1 MPHRGYCKIFT
12 FIYFCIMLIGIVEDK
27 AYLRNSLKEKLA
39 SIENEI
45 ELVMETADGSD
56 FLKLMKTLSPQPD
69 VVLMD
74 IEMNELNGIE
84 TIQRAAPLY
93 PSVKFIMLTVFDDDE
108 RIFNA
113 IKAGAHGYLL
123 KEATAQQIIDALYQV
138 YEDDGAPMSPGIARK
153 AWKWLTAMSSQPAA
167 EKTAALKNELEP
179 LSDRE
184 KEILKCSMEGK
195 EYAQIAELLFLS
207 KHTVR
212 QHMKNI
218 YSKLHVSSKI
228 EALQISLKNK
238 WI

>member
-1 MPHRGYCKIFT
+1 MQIA
-12 FIYFCIMLIGIVEDK
+12 IVDDK
-27 AYLRNSLKEKLA
+27 PYLRNSLKEKLA
-39 SIENEI
+39 SIENDI
-45 ELVMETADGSD
+45 KVIMEAGDGSD
-56 FLKLMKTLSPQPD
+56 FLKMMKTAAPQPD

-74 IEMNELNGIE
+74 IEMFELNGIE

-93 PSVKFIMLTVFDDDE
+93 PEVKFIMLTVFDDDE

-123 KEATAQQIIDALYQV
+123 KEATAQQIIDAIYQV

-153 AWKWLTAMSSQPAA
+153 AWKWLNGLSLQPEM
-167 EKTAALKNELEP
+167 EKTAALNKELEP
-179 LSDRE
+179 LSERE

-218 YSKLHVSSKI
+218 YNKLHVSNKI

>member
-1 MPHRGYCKIFT
+1 
-12 FIYFCIMLIGIVEDK
+12 MLIAIVDDK
-27 AYLRNSLKEKLA
+27 PYLRNSLKEKL
-39 SIENEI
+39 SSFENDI
-45 ELVMETADGSD
+45 TVIMEAGDGAE
-56 FLKLMKTLSPQPD
+56 FLKLMKQASPQPD

-84 TIQRAAPLY
+84 TVQRAAPLF

-123 KEATAQQIIDALYQV
+123 KEDTAQNIIDAVYQV
-138 YEDDGAPMSPGIARK
+138 YEDAGAPMSPGIARK
-153 AWKWLTAMSSQPAA
+153 AWKWLTTLSTAPAA
-167 EKTAALKNELEP
+167 EKKVTKNGLEP

-195 EYAQIAELLFLS
+195 EYTQIADQLFLS

-218 YSKLHVSSKI
+218 YSKLHVSSKV

>member
-1 MPHRGYCKIFT
+1 
-12 FIYFCIMLIGIVEDK
+12 MLIGIVDDK
-27 AYLRNSLKEKLA
+27 PYLRNSLKEKLA
-39 SIENEI
+39 SIENDIKVVLE
-45 ELVMETADGSD
+45 ASDGSE
-56 FLKLMKTLSPQPD
+56 FIQLMKKASPKPD

-84 TIQRAAPLY
+84 TVQRAAPLY

-123 KEATAQQIIDALYQV
+123 KEETAQNIIDAVYQV
-138 YEDDGAPMSPGIARK
+138 YEDAGAPMSPGIARK
-153 AWKWLTAMSSQPAA
+153 AWKWLTSLSNAPAA
-167 EKTAALKNELEP
+167 EKAGVKNELEP
-179 LSDRE
+179 LSERE

-195 EYAQIAELLFLS
+195 EYAQIADQLFLS

-218 YSKLHVSSKI
+218 YAKLHVSSKV

>member
-1 MPHRGYCKIFT
+1 
-12 FIYFCIMLIGIVEDK
+12 MLLGIVDDK
-27 AYLRNSLKEKLA
+27 QYLRNSLKEKLA
-39 SIENEI
+39 SVENDFAIVLE
-45 ELVMETADGSD
+45 ANDGSD
-56 FLKLMKTLSPQPD
+56 FLAQLKLMKHKPD

-84 TIQRAAPLY
+84 AVQIAAPLF

-123 KEATAQQIIDALYQV
+123 KEESAQNIIDAVYQV
-138 YEDDGAPMSPGIARK
+138 YQDEGAPMSPGIARK
-153 AWKWLTAMSSQPAA
+153 AWKWLTSLSVQPA
-167 EKTAALKNELEP
+167 KQKNTEIKVVET
-179 LSDRE
+179 LSERE

-195 EYAQIAELLFLS
+195 EYTQIAEQLFLS

-218 YSKLHVSSKI
+218 YKKLHVGNKI
-228 EALQISLKNK
+228 EALQISLKNN

>member
-1 MPHRGYCKIFT
+1 
-12 FIYFCIMLIGIVEDK
+12 MLVAIVDDK
-27 AYLRNSLKEKLA
+27 PYLRNSLREKLA

-45 ELVMETADGSD
+45 EIIMEAGDGSD
-56 FLKLMKTLSPQPD
+56 FLKQMKTVVQKPD

-93 PSVKFIMLTVFDDDE
+93 PSVKFIMLTVFDDEE

-123 KEATAQQIIDALYQV
+123 KEDSAQNIIDSVYQV
-138 YEDDGAPMSPGIARK
+138 YQDEGAPMSPGIARK
-153 AWKWLTAMSSQPAA
+153 AWKWLTSLSTLPVL
-167 EKTAALKNELEP
+167 EKTAVKNEFEP
-179 LSDRE
+179 LSERE

-195 EYAQIAELLFLS
+195 EYAQIAEQLFLS

-218 YSKLHVSSKI
+218 YSKLHVSSKV

>member
-1 MPHRGYCKIFT
+1 
-12 FIYFCIMLIGIVEDK
+12 MLIGIVDDK
-27 AYLRNSLKEKLA
+27 KYLRNSLKEKLA
-39 SIENEI
+39 SIESGFTIILEAN
-45 ELVMETADGSD
+45 DGSD
-56 FLKLMKTLSPQPD
+56 FLTQIKTMKQKPD

-84 TIQRAAPLY
+84 AIQIAAPLF

-123 KEATAQQIIDALYQV
+123 KEESAQNIIDAVHQV
-138 YEDDGAPMSPGIARK
+138 YQDEGAPMSPGIARK
-153 AWKWLTAMSSQPAA
+153 AWKWLTSLTAQPGKQ
-167 EKTAALKNELEP
+167 KTAEIKIVEI

-184 KEILKCSMEGK
+184 KEILKCNMEGK
-195 EYAQIAELLFLS
+195 EYNQIAEELFLS

-218 YSKLHVSSKI
+218 YKKLHVNSKV
-228 EALQISLKNK
+228 EALQVSLKNN

>member
-1 MPHRGYCKIFT
+1 MPHRGYCAC
-12 FIYFCIMLIGIVEDK
+12 FIPDYFCTMLMAIDDDK
-27 AYLRNSLKEKLA
+27 QYLRTSLKEKLA
-39 SIENEI
+39 SIENDI
-45 ELVMETADGSD
+45 DIIMEAADGVE
-56 FLKLMKTLSPQPD
+56 FLQFMKTASPQPD

-123 KEATAQQIIDALYQV
+123 KEESAQNIIDAVYQV
-138 YEDDGAPMSPGIARK
+138 YQDEGAPMSPGIARK
-153 AWKWLTAMSSQPAA
+153 AWKWLTSLASQPVA
-167 EKTAALKNELEP
+167 EKAFLKNEMEP
-179 LSDRE
+179 LSERE
-184 KEILKCSMEGK
+184 KEVLKCSMEGK
-195 EYAQIAELLFLS
+195 EYAQIADQLFLS

-218 YSKLHVSSKI
+218 YCKLHVSSKI

>member
-1 MPHRGYCKIFT
+1 MR
-12 FIYFCIMLIGIVEDK
+12 IGIVDDK
-27 AYLRNSLKEKLA
+27 SYLRKSLKEKLA
-39 SIENEI
+39 SVEHSIEIILE
-45 ELVMETADGSD
+45 AGDGQEFID
-56 FLKLMKTLSPQPD
+56 RMKLMMPRPD

-74 IEMNELNGIE
+74 IEMPELNGIE
-84 TIQRAAPLY
+84 TILRTAAIY
-93 PSVKFIMLTVFDDDE
+93 PDMKFIMLTVFDDDE

-123 KEATAQQIIDALYQV
+123 KEATAQQIIDSVYQV
-138 YEDDGAPMSPGIARK
+138 YEDAGAPMSPAIARK
-153 AWKWLTAMSSQPAA
+153 AWKWLTGLPLQPEA
-167 EKTAALKNELEP
+167 EKTAGKKTELEP
-179 LSDRE
+179 LSERE

-218 YSKLHVSSKI
+218 YTKLHVNSKI

>member
-1 MPHRGYCKIFT
+1 
-12 FIYFCIMLIGIVEDK
+12 MLIGIVDDK
-27 AYLRNSLKEKLA
+27 PYLRNSLKEKLS
-39 SIENEI
+39 SIENDFTIVLE
-45 ELVMETADGSD
+45 ANDGSD
-56 FLKLMKTLSPQPD
+56 FLTQVKLMKEKPD

-84 TIQRAAPLY
+84 TVQIAAPLF
-93 PSVKFIMLTVFDDDE
+93 PTVKFIMLTVFDDDE

-123 KEATAQQIIDALYQV
+123 KEESAQNIIDAVYQV
-138 YEDDGAPMSPGIARK
+138 HQDEGAPMSPGIARK
-153 AWKWLTAMSSQPAA
+153 AWKWLTALSAQPA
-167 EKTAALKNELEP
+167 KQTTAAVKPVEI

-195 EYAQIAELLFLS
+195 EYTQIAEQLFLS

>member
-1 MPHRGYCKIFT
+1 
-12 FIYFCIMLIGIVEDK
+12 MLIAIVDDK
-27 AYLRNSLKEKLA
+27 PYLRNSLKEKL
-39 SIENEI
+39 SSFENDI
-45 ELVMETADGSD
+45 TVIMEAGDGAE
-56 FLKLMKTLSPQPD
+56 FLKQMKTATPQPD

-74 IEMNELNGIE
+74 IEMQELNGIE
-84 TIQRAAPLY
+84 TVQRAAPLF

-123 KEATAQQIIDALYQV
+123 KEDTAQNIIDAVYQV
-138 YEDDGAPMSPGIARK
+138 YEDAGAPMSPGIARK
-153 AWKWLTAMSSQPAA
+153 AWKWLTALSTAPVA
-167 EKTAALKNELEP
+167 EKKLVKNTLEP

-195 EYAQIAELLFLS
+195 EYSQIADQLFLS

-218 YSKLHVSSKI
+218 YSKLHVSSKV

>member
-1 MPHRGYCKIFT
+1 MV
-12 FIYFCIMLIGIVEDK
+12 IGIVDDK

-39 SIENEI
+39 SVENEI
-45 ELVMETADGSD
+45 EIVMEAGDGTD
-56 FLKLMKTLSPQPD
+56 FIRQMKTASLKPD

-74 IEMNELNGIE
+74 IEMPELNGIE

-108 RIFNA
+108 KIFNA

-123 KEATAQQIIDALYQV
+123 KEATAQQIIDAIYQV

-153 AWKWLTAMSSQPAA
+153 AWKWLTAMSSQPVA

-179 LSDRE
+179 LSERE

>member
-1 MPHRGYCKIFT
+1 
-12 FIYFCIMLIGIVEDK
+12 MLIGIVDDK

-39 SIENEI
+39 SVENDI
-45 ELVMETADGSD
+45 RVIMEAGDGAE
-56 FLKLMKTLSPQPD
+56 FLKLMKTAAPQPD

-84 TIQRAAPLY
+84 TIQRSAPLY
-93 PSVKFIMLTVFDDDE
+93 PSVKYIMLTVFDDDE
-108 RIFNA
+108 KVFEA

-123 KEATAQQIIDALYQV
+123 KEETAQNIIDAVYQV
-138 YEDDGAPMSPGIARK
+138 YEDAGAPMSPGIARK
-153 AWKWLTAMSSQPAA
+153 AWKWLTSLPAA
-167 EKTAALKNELEP
+167 PVAEQAGVKKGAEP

-184 KEILKCSMEGK
+184 KQILKCSMEGK
-195 EYAQIAELLFLS
+195 EYVQIAEQLFLS

-218 YSKLHVSSKI
+218 YAKLHVSSKV

>member
-1 MPHRGYCKIFT
+1 MRIA
-12 FIYFCIMLIGIVEDK
+12 IVDDK
-27 AYLRNSLKEKLA
+27 QYLRNSLKEKLA
-39 SIENEI
+39 SIENDIEI
-45 ELVMETADGSD
+45 MMEAEDGTD
-56 FLKLMKTLSPQPD
+56 FLKQMKNTSTIPD

-84 TIQRAAPLY
+84 TILRAAPIF

-123 KEATAQQIIDALYQV
+123 KEETAQNIINAIYQV
-138 YEDDGAPMSPGIARK
+138 YEDEGAPMSPGIARK
-153 AWKWLTAMSSQPAA
+153 AWKWLTSMAAQPAG
-167 EKTAALKNELEP
+167 EKPTTSKSDLEP

-195 EYAQIAELLFLS
+195 EYSQIAELLFLS

-218 YSKLHVSSKI
+218 YSKLHVSNKV

>member
-1 MPHRGYCKIFT
+1 
-12 FIYFCIMLIGIVEDK
+12 MLIGIVDDK
-27 AYLRNSLKEKLA
+27 AYLRTSLREKLA
-39 SIENEI
+39 SVENNIAVVLE
-45 ELVMETADGSD
+45 AGDGNE
-56 FLKLMKTLSPQPD
+56 FLQLMKIGTVKPD

-84 TIQRAAPLY
+84 TIRLAAPVY
-93 PSVKFIMLTVFDDDE
+93 PTVKFVMLTVFDDDE

-123 KEATAQQIIDALYQV
+123 KEATAQNIIDAIHQV
-138 YEDDGAPMSPGIARK
+138 HEDAGAPMSPGIARK
-153 AWKWLTAMSSQPAA
+153 AWKWLTSMPESPVTGKQQTEPVF
-167 EKTAALKNELEP
+167 EP
-179 LSDRE
+179 LSERE
-184 KEILKCSMEGK
+184 KEVLKCSMEGK
-195 EYAQIAELLFLS
+195 EYTQIAEQLFLS

-218 YSKLHVSSKI
+218 YRKLHVSSKV

>member
-1 MPHRGYCKIFT
+1 
-12 FIYFCIMLIGIVEDK
+12 MLIAVVDDK
-27 AYLRNSLKEKLA
+27 TYLRRSLRDKLSTVESDIRILFEAADGTEFLEKMKSAKEK
-39 SIENEI
+39 
-45 ELVMETADGSD
+45 
-56 FLKLMKTLSPQPD
+56 PD

-84 TIQRAAPLY
+84 TVQIAAPLY
-93 PSVKFIMLTVFDDDE
+93 PSVKFLMLTVFDDDE

-123 KEATAQQIIDALYQV
+123 KEESAQTILDAIFQV
-138 YEDDGAPMSPGIARK
+138 HQDEGAPMSPGIARK
-153 AWKWLTAMSSQPAA
+153 AWKWLTSLPATPVKEGSEQTGHA
-167 EKTAALKNELEP
+167 NDNL

-184 KEILKCSMEGK
+184 KEILRCNMEGK
-195 EYAQIAELLFLS
+195 EYAQIADELFLS
-207 KHTVR
+207 RHTVR

-218 YSKLHVSSKI
+218 YKKLHVSSKV

>member
-1 MPHRGYCKIFT
+1 
-12 FIYFCIMLIGIVEDK
+12 MLIAIVDDK
-27 AYLRNSLKEKLA
+27 PYLRLSLKEKLA
-39 SIENEI
+39 SIENDVVVI
-45 ELVMETADGSD
+45 MEAGDGTE
-56 FLKLMKTLSPQPD
+56 FIKKMKAAQQKPD

-84 TIQRAAPLY
+84 TVQRAAPLF
-93 PSVKFIMLTVFDDDE
+93 PTVKFIMLTVFDDDE

-123 KEATAQQIIDALYQV
+123 KEATAQNIIDAIYQV
-138 YEDDGAPMSPGIARK
+138 YQDEGAPMSPGIARK
-153 AWKWLTAMSSQPAA
+153 AWKWLTSFTAPPAA
-167 EKTAALKNELEP
+167 DTSIAQSEFEP

-184 KEILKCSMEGK
+184 KDILKCNLEGK
-195 EYAQIAELLFLS
+195 EYAQIAEELFLS

-218 YSKLHVSSKI
+218 YRKLHVSSKV

>member
-1 MPHRGYCKIFT
+1 MF
-12 FIYFCIMLIGIVEDK
+12 IGIVDDK
-27 AYLRNSLKEKLA
+27 QYLRNSLKEKLA
-39 SIENEI
+39 SIDSGLTIILEAN
-45 ELVMETADGSD
+45 DGSD
-56 FLKLMKTLSPQPD
+56 FLTKLKSIRQKPD

-84 TIQRAAPLY
+84 TIQIAAPLF

-123 KEATAQQIIDALYQV
+123 KEESAQNIIDAVYQV
-138 YEDDGAPMSPGIARK
+138 YQDEGAPMSPGIARK
-153 AWKWLTAMSSQPAA
+153 AWKWLTSLTTQPA
-167 EKTAALKNELEP
+167 KLKATTTLSVET

-195 EYAQIAELLFLS
+195 EYAQIAEELFLS

-212 QHMKNI
+212 QHIKNI
-218 YSKLHVSSKI
+218 YKKLHVNSKI
-228 EALQISLKNK
+228 EALQISLKNN

>member
-1 MPHRGYCKIFT
+1 
-12 FIYFCIMLIGIVEDK
+12 MLIGIVDDK
-27 AYLRNSLKEKLA
+27 AYLRNSLKEKLSSVENDFKLVLEA
-39 SIENEI
+39 S
-45 ELVMETADGSD
+45 DGTE
-56 FLKLMKTLSPQPD
+56 FLKLMKTANPKPD

-84 TIQRAAPLY
+84 TIQRSAPLY
-93 PSVKFIMLTVFDDDE
+93 PTVKFIMLTVFDDDE
-108 RIFNA
+108 KVFEA

-123 KEATAQQIIDALYQV
+123 KEESAQNIIDAVYQV
-138 YEDDGAPMSPGIARK
+138 YEDAGAPMSPGIARK
-153 AWKWLTAMSSQPAA
+153 AWKWLTSLSSKPGAA
-167 EKTAALKNELEP
+167 KENTKNKIEP
-179 LSDRE
+179 LSERE

-195 EYAQIAELLFLS
+195 EYAQIAEQLFLS

-218 YSKLHVSSKI
+218 YSKLHVSSKV

>member
-1 MPHRGYCKIFT
+1 
-12 FIYFCIMLIGIVEDK
+12 MLIAIVDDK
-27 AYLRNSLKEKLA
+27 PYLRNSLKEKLSA
-39 SIENEI
+39 VEHDISIILE
-45 ELVMETADGSD
+45 AGDGTD
-56 FLKLMKTLSPQPD
+56 FLDMMKTAMPQPD

-74 IEMNELNGIE
+74 IEMQELNGIE

-93 PSVKFIMLTVFDDDE
+93 PGIKFIILTVFDDDE

-123 KEATAQQIIDALYQV
+123 KEANAQQIIDAVYQV
-138 YEDDGAPMSPGIARK
+138 HEDEGAPMSPGIARK
-153 AWKWLTAMSSQPAA
+153 AWKWLNSLQQQPEA
-167 EKTAALKNELEP
+167 EKARGKKNELEP
-179 LSDRE
+179 LSERE

>member
-1 MPHRGYCKIFT
+1 MQIA
-12 FIYFCIMLIGIVEDK
+12 IVDDK
-27 AYLRNSLKEKLA
+27 PYLRNSLKEKLA
-39 SIENEI
+39 SIENDVTVI
-45 ELVMETADGSD
+45 MEAGDGTD
-56 FLKLMKTLSPQPD
+56 FIKLMKTASPQPD

-74 IEMNELNGIE
+74 IEMHELNGIE
-84 TIQRAAPLY
+84 TILRAAPLY

-123 KEATAQQIIDALYQV
+123 KEATAQQIIDAIYQV

-153 AWKWLTAMSSQPAA
+153 AWKWLNALSLQP
-167 EKTAALKNELEP
+167 EMETTAALKKELEP
-179 LSDRE
+179 LSERE

>member
-1 MPHRGYCKIFT
+1 MPHRGYCAC
-12 FIYFCIMLIGIVEDK
+12 FIPDYFCIMLMAIVDDK
-27 AYLRNSLKEKLA
+27 QYLRTSLKEKLA
-39 SIENEI
+39 SIENDI
-45 ELVMETADGSD
+45 DIIMEAADGVE
-56 FLKLMKTLSPQPD
+56 FLQFMKTASPQPD

-123 KEATAQQIIDALYQV
+123 KEESAQNIIDAVYQV
-138 YEDDGAPMSPGIARK
+138 YQDEGAPMSPGIARK
-153 AWKWLTAMSSQPAA
+153 AWKWLTSLASQPVA
-167 EKTAALKNELEP
+167 EKAFLKNEMEP
-179 LSDRE
+179 LSERE
-184 KEILKCSMEGK
+184 KEVLKCSMEGK
-195 EYAQIAELLFLS
+195 EYAQIADQLFLS

>member
-1 MPHRGYCKIFT
+1 MPHRGYCAC
-12 FIYFCIMLIGIVEDK
+12 FIPDYFCTMLMAIVDDK
-27 AYLRNSLKEKLA
+27 QYLRTSLKEKLA
-39 SIENEI
+39 SIENDIEI
-45 ELVMETADGSD
+45 IMEAADGTE
-56 FLKLMKTLSPQPD
+56 FLQFMKTASPQPD

-123 KEATAQQIIDALYQV
+123 KEESAQNIIDAVYQV
-138 YEDDGAPMSPGIARK
+138 YQDEGAPMSPGIARK
-153 AWKWLTAMSSQPAA
+153 AWKWLTSLASQPVA
-167 EKTAALKNELEP
+167 EKAFLKNEMEP
-179 LSDRE
+179 LSERE
-184 KEILKCSMEGK
+184 KEVLKCSMEGK
-195 EYAQIAELLFLS
+195 EYAQIAEQLFLS

-218 YSKLHVSSKI
+218 YSKLHVSSKV